1 MEAALIQ
8 KARVMIRTGRVEPM
22 IVKADLT
29 GTDAE
34 EDGMVCGGIVEVL
47 MEPAGVGIL
56 S

>member
-8 KARVMIRTGRVEPM
+8 KARVMIRTGQVEPM